1 MASQNALK
9 KINAMAF
16 GCWIE
21 AVVRWG
27 IFVIMSIETMKLSS
41 CNRLFLITFL
51 VFKSSVFYAS
61 TGVLPSA
68 NLSGSVPPTPV
79 SNKPLI
85 TPSPP
90 VLNAKSYIL
99 IDVNSGKII
108 AEKNSDEKLPPASL
122 TKMMTLYV
130 ISNALN
136 SGQIH
141 LTDNVHI
148 SREAWKTGGSR
159 MFVKEGQQVPI
170 EDLLKGII
178 VDSGNDACVAM
189 AEHLGGSEPG
199 FAEIMNQQ
207 AQTLGMVNSHFTDST
222 GLPDSNLYTTAKDLA
237 ILGRALV
244 NNFPQYYHWYKQKWF
259 TYNGI
264 RQPNRNRLLW
274 RDSQVDGI
282 KTGHTNDAGYCLVS
296 SAKRDNMRLLAVV
309 MGSPSEAARAD
320 DSERLLNYGFR
331 FFETHELYKAGQ
343 TISEMPIYKG
353 QKDKLPIGVR
363 ENQFVTIPNG
373 QYQRLS
379 IKTQVPKILQAPIVK
394 GDKVGELV
402 IQFDNNIIGNYPI
415 YALADVPQGGMF
427 TRMKDAVRLSFRSW
441 FGS

>member
-1 MASQNALK
+1 
-9 KINAMAF
+9 
-16 GCWIE
+16 
-21 AVVRWG
+21 
-27 IFVIMSIETMKLSS
+27 MKLSFS
-41 CNRLFLITFL
+41 RCQIFLLITLFI
-51 VFKSSVFYAS
+51 KSGLFYAS
-61 TGVLPSA
+61 AGLLPTAS
-68 NLSGSVPPTPV
+68 LSPSLTPSSPV

-90 VLNAKSYIL
+90 TLNAKAYIL

-122 TKMMTLYV
+122 TKMMTLFV
-130 ISNALN
+130 ISNALQN
-136 SGQIH
+136 EQIH

-148 SREAWKTGGSR
+148 SRDAWKTAGSR
-159 MFVKEGQQVPI
+159 MFIKEGQQVSI

-207 AQTLGMVNSHFTDST
+207 AQDLGMQNSHFTDST
-222 GLPDSNLYTTAKDLA
+222 GLPDPNLYTTAKDLA
-237 ILGRALV
+237 ILGRALI
-244 NNFPQYYHWYKQKWF
+244 NNYPQYYHWYKQKWF

-274 RDSQVDGI
+274 RDSQVDGV
-282 KTGHTNDAGYCLVS
+282 KTGHTSEAGFCLVS
-296 SAKRDNMRLLAVV
+296 SAKRENMRLLAVV
-309 MGSPSEAARAD
+309 MASPSESARAD
-320 DSERLLNYGFR
+320 DSERLINYGFR

-343 TISEMPIYKG
+343 AIADMPVYKG
-353 QKDKLPIGVR
+353 LTDKLSIGLR
-363 ENQFVTIPNG
+363 EAQYITIPSG

-379 IKTQVPKILQAPIVK
+379 INTKLPQNLQAPIAK

-402 IQFDNNIIGNYPI
+402 IQFDNNIIGSYPVYAMQEIPKGGI
-415 YALADVPQGGMF
+415 Y
-427 TRMKDAVRLSFRSW
+427 TRMKDSIRLTFSNW
-441 FGS
+441 FSS

>member
-1 MASQNALK
+1 M
-9 KINAMAF
+9 I
-16 GCWIE
+16 
-21 AVVRWG
+21 RWQG
-27 IFVIMSIETMKLSS
+27 FVITSIGIMKLSFS
-41 CNRLFLITFL
+41 SFKLLLAVALFA
-51 VFKSSVFYAS
+51 KSGVYYAAVD
-61 TGVLPSA
+61 VLPTSD
-68 NLSGSVPPTPV
+68 LSGSIPSSSPI

-90 VLNAKSYIL
+90 VLNAKAYIL

-108 AEKNSDEKLPPASL
+108 AEKNSEEKLPPASL

-130 ISNALN
+130 ISNALH
-136 SGQIH
+136 SEQIH

-159 MFVKEGQQVPI
+159 MFVKEGQDVAI

-207 AQTLGMVNSHFTDST
+207 AQNLGMKDSHFTDST
-222 GLPDSNLYTTAKDLA
+222 GLPDENLYTTAKDLA
-237 ILGRALV
+237 ILGRALI

-274 RDSQVDGI
+274 RDNQVDGL
-282 KTGHTNDAGYCLVS
+282 KTGHTNDAGFCLVS

-309 MGSPSEAARAD
+309 MGSPSETARAD

-331 FFETHELYKAGQ
+331 FFETHELYKTGQ
-343 TISEMPIYKG
+343 TITEMPIYKG
-353 QKDKLPIGVR
+353 KTNTLTVGLLQD
-363 ENQFVTIPNG
+363 QYVTIPNG

-379 IKTQVPKILQAPIVK
+379 INTKVPQNLQAPIKK
-394 GDKVGELV
+394 GDKVGELI
-402 IQFDNNIIGNYPI
+402 IQFDNNIIGTQPL
-415 YALADVPQGGMF
+415 YALEEVPEGGFF
-427 TRMKDAVRLSFRSW
+427 TRIKDSIRLAFRRW
-441 FGS
+441 FGA

>member
-1 MASQNALK
+1 
-9 KINAMAF
+9 
-16 GCWIE
+16 
-21 AVVRWG
+21 
-27 IFVIMSIETMKLSS
+27 MKLLSS
-41 CNRLFLITFL
+41 SRLILLATL
-51 VFKSSVFYAS
+51 VLKSTVFYAS
-61 TGVLPSA
+61 AGILPSA
-68 NLSGSVPPTPV
+68 SLSGSVPSPTSV

-90 VLNAKSYIL
+90 MLNAKAYIL

-108 AEKNSDEKLPPASL
+108 AEKNIDEKLPPASL

-136 SGQIH
+136 NGQIH

-148 SREAWKTGGSR
+148 SRDAWKTGGSR
-159 MFVKEGQQVPI
+159 MFIKEGQQVAI

-207 AQTLGMVNSHFTDST
+207 GQRLGMANSHFTDST

-237 ILGRALV
+237 ILGQALI
-244 NNFPQYYHWYKQKWF
+244 NNYPQYYHWYKQKWF

-274 RDSQVDGI
+274 RDNQVDGV
-282 KTGHTNDAGYCLVS
+282 KTGHTNDAGFCLVS

-309 MGSPSEAARAD
+309 MGSPSESARAD
-320 DSERLLNYGFR
+320 DSERLINYGFR

-343 TISEMPIYKG
+343 TITEIPIYKG
-353 QKDKLPIGVR
+353 KTDKLPIGMR
-363 ENQFVTIPNG
+363 ENQYVTIPNG

-379 IKTQVPKILQAPIVK
+379 ISTKVPKNLQAPIAK

-402 IQFDNNIIGNYPI
+402 LQFDNTTLGNYPI
-415 YALADVPQGGMF
+415 YALDEIPQGGLF
-427 TRMKDAVRLSFRSW
+427 TRMKDAIRLAFRGW
-441 FGS
+441 FG